1 MAKMRKTVFL
11 LTLLAL
17 MTWLISGCGSRQEI
31 HTRPQPRTE
40 ESLFTTAERYF
51 SVGSYKEALPYY
63 NEYLTRYPMGPYAT
77 AALMKEGRIYEIQGE
92 YSTARTLYNHLIDR
106 YPGSMLIPDA
116 AMRILETYY
125 QEGRFKEVIRYADT
139 VMGRVHTDI
148 HKYGIYTLLGDAY
161 RAILSPINAI
171 YYYSEAAKYLDDP
184 ESLEKEKLKN
194 VAAELSTGD
203 IRILLERLAPEGPV
217 RGYLMYQLAQ
227 YEAEESKTGDAAS
240 LLSELIRN
248 YPEHER
254 SPDAQRLISEFDII
268 PAENRNTIG
277 CLLPLS
283 GPYQLYGNR
292 AFRGIELA
300 VSQWGRMSKNP
311 GVQIAVED
319 TASDPQAAALAAD
332 KLIEK
337 QPFALVGPIVTA
349 ETAAA
354 RAQEARIPIITLT
367 QKDGITGIGDYVFRN
382 FITPKLQAE
391 ALAGYAVNRLGLTRF
406 GVLYPQEKY
415 GETFFNVFWNA
426 ITAWGG
432 VMVGS
437 QSYDPNQTDFGTP
450 IRRMTRE
457 ARNNGGIEALFI
469 PDSPRKTG
477 LILPQL
483 GFYDVR
489 RVQLL
494 GTNLWHSDTLIGM
507 AGNAVQGAIIADGF
521 FVESQDPAVQGFV
534 RAFTES
540 YGEAPGFIE
549 AIAYDTVQILLKLM
563 DSPELRYKS
572 GLKEA
577 LTQLR
582 DFPGVTGK
590 TSFEPGGEAQK
601 QLYLLTVEG
610 KEFKEIFPL
619 SPYAA
624 RPSLH
629 SSAIPAP

>member
-1 MAKMRKTVFL
+1 MRKTVFL
-11 LTLLAL
+11 LSLLAL
-17 MTWLISGCGSRQEI
+17 MTWLISGCGSREEI
-31 HTRPQPRTE
+31 RTRPQPRTQ
-40 ESLFTTAERYF
+40 ESVFTRAERYF
-51 SVGSYKEALPYY
+51 SIGSYEEALPYY

-77 AALMKEGRIYEIQGE
+77 AALMKEGQIYETLGE

-116 AMRILETYY
+116 AMKILDTYY
-125 QEGRFKEVIRYADT
+125 QEGRFKDVIRYADT
-139 VMGRVHTDI
+139 VMGRVQTDL
-148 HKYGIYTLLGDAY
+148 HRYKIYNLLGDAY

-171 YYYSEAAKYLDDP
+171 YYYAEAAKYLDDP
-184 ESLEKEKLKN
+184 EALEREKLKD
-194 VAAELSTGD
+194 VAAELSAGD

-227 YEAEESKTGDAAS
+227 YEADDARTGDAAS
-240 LLSELIRN
+240 LLSELIHN

-254 SPDAQRLISEFDII
+254 RSDAQRLISEFDII
-268 PAENRNTIG
+268 PSENRHTIG
-277 CLLPLS
+277 CLLPLT

-300 VSQWGRMSKNP
+300 VSQWGRMSGNP

-319 TASDPQAAALAAD
+319 TGSDPQTAALAA
-332 KLIEK
+332 EK
-337 QPFALVGPIVTA
+337 MIQAQPFALVGPIITA

-354 RAQEARIPIITLT
+354 KAQEARIPIITLT
-367 QKDGITGIGDYVFRN
+367 QKEGITEIGDYVFRN
-382 FITPKLQAE
+382 FIIPKLQAE
-391 ALAGYAVNRLGLTRF
+391 TLAGYAVNRLGLTRF
-406 GVLYPQEKY
+406 GVIYPQEKY
-415 GETFFNVFWNA
+415 GETFFNDFWNA

-432 VMVGS
+432 MMTGS
-437 QSYDPNQTDFGTP
+437 QSYDPNQTDFGRS
-450 IRRMTRE
+450 IRQMVRE

-469 PDSPRKTG
+469 PDAPQKTG

-483 GFYDVR
+483 AFYDVQ

-494 GTNLWHSDTLIGM
+494 GTNLWHSDTLIKM
-507 AGNAVQGAIIADGF
+507 AGNAAQGAIITEGF
-521 FVESQDPAVQGFV
+521 FAKSQDPAVQGFV

-540 YGEAPGFIE
+540 YGEAPGFME

-563 DSPELRYKS
+563 DSPEMRYKS
-572 GLKEA
+572 GLREA
-577 LTQLR
+577 LAQLR

-590 TSFEPGGEAQK
+590 TSFDPGGEAQK

-610 KEFKEIFPL
+610 KEFKEILPL

-624 RPSLH
+624 RPSLN
-629 SSAIPAP
+629 SSEIPAP